1 MLQPGPEKYFGSQR
15 SAGIKASSKSVLI
28 LKTLTANDYSDLSL
42 LNSPSS
48 LQEKILGTA
57 SSWQR
62 VPTVAV

>member
-1 MLQPGPEKYFGSQR
+1 MLN
-15 SAGIKASSKSVLI
+15 
-28 LKTLTANDYSDLSL
+28 TLTGNDYSDLPL

-57 SSWQR
+57 RSWQR